1 MEEEFIE
8 NDTTIQVGIEDDSTP
23 SLIINSEYEEDNNE
37 VLDKNSSGNQQVE
50 IQENQPVD
58 NYEPPGKL
66 QPTYNVVNDY
76 KSSNET
82 QINRNTMENTG
93 IFNIGIY
100 SIIIIVALLTIGLIF
115 SRLYKR
121 ASKEISFVRTGFGGQ
136 KVIMDGGAL
145 VLPVLHETIAVNM
158 NTLRLLV
165 NRDNDQAL
173 ITKDRMRVDV
183 VAEFYVRV
191 QPIIESIANAAQ
203 TLGSRTLRPAEL
215 KDLVEGKF
223 VDALRS
229 VAAEMTME
237 ELHEQRVDFVQKVQQ
252 VVSEDLLK
260 NGLEL
265 ETVSLTGL
273 DQTRMEYFNADN
285 AFDAEGLTRLTREIE
300 TRKKIRN
307 DIQQDTSLQIKN
319 KNLEAEKL
327 ILELGKEE
335 EYAKLQQQAE
345 IEIRRAVKA
354 TEIAQEQAIN
364 QQNSEQAQIA
374 SQQQVQQSKI
384 SAERSVEEELIQKER
399 AIETQ
404 GIEKQQTL
412 EIAIQNREIAIAE
425 KSKEQSIA
433 KTQADE
439 ARAKAVGAEERVITS
454 REKEVAER
462 KKQIELI
469 EASKEAERE
478 AITLKVSAEA
488 EKLAAIDKAEA
499 VREKARG
506 EADKTKIT
514 AEAESEADRVR
525 AAAAEIRYAVEATG
539 NRALNEAANILS
551 EQQVAMKIKLEL
563 ITNLENIIRESVKP
577 MENIDG
583 IKIIQVSG
591 LNAGGGGGTSS
602 AGDTNSNSENLADQV
617 VNSALRYRAQAPL
630 LDSLLQ
636 EVGIESGNIN
646 ALTNSFKD
654 SINKVNSTTKQTS
667 KTEKHKIST
676 NKS

>member
-1 MEEEFIE
+1 MS
-8 NDTTIQVGIEDDSTP
+8 NDTTTQVKIEDAPIPSVIVDS
-23 SLIINSEYEEDNNE
+23 EHREDNNIT
-37 VLDKNSSGNQQVE
+37 VNKTSLDKQQEE
-50 IQENQPVD
+50 IKKSQPVD
-58 NYEPPGKL
+58 NYEPAGRS

-76 KSSNET
+76 NSSNET
-82 QINRNTMENTG
+82 QINRNTMDNTEV
-93 IFNIGIY
+93 FNIGLY
-100 SIIIIVALLTIGLIF
+100 SIIIIIALLTIGLIF

-203 TLGSRTLRPAEL
+203 TLGSRTLRPDEL

-307 DIQQDTSLQIKN
+307 DIQQDTSLQIRN

-345 IEIRRAVKA
+345 IEIRRAEKA
-354 TEIAQEQAIN
+354 AVIAQEQAIN
-364 QQNSEQAQIA
+364 QQNSEQAQIS

-384 SAERSVEEELIQKER
+384 SSERSVEEELIQKER
-399 AIETQ
+399 AIEIQ
-404 GIEKQQTL
+404 RIEKQQTL
-412 EIAIQNREIAIAE
+412 EIAAQNREISIAE

-439 ARAKAVGAEERVITS
+439 ARAKAVEAEEGVITS
-454 REKEVAER
+454 REKEVAQR

-499 VREKARG
+499 LREKARG

-525 AAAAEIRYAVEATG
+525 AAAAEIRYAVEAIG
-539 NRALNEAANILS
+539 NKNLNEAANILS

-563 ITNLENIIRESVKP
+563 IANLENIIRESVKP

-583 IKIIQVSG
+583 IKIIQVDG
-591 LNAGGGGGTSS
+591 LNAGGGGGAGS
-602 AGDTNSNSENLADQV
+602 AEIANSGNLADQV

-636 EVGIESGNIN
+636 EVGIEGGNIN
-646 ALTNSFKD
+646 ALTNSLKD
-654 SINKVNSTTKQTS
+654 SINNVHSAKKQTN
-667 KTEKHKIST
+667 KTEK
-676 NKS
+676 NKVSNNKT